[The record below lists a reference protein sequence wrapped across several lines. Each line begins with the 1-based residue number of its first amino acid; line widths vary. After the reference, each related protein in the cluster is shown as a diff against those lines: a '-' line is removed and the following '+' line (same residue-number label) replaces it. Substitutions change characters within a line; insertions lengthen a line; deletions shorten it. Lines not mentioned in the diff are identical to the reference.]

1 MDSKKMNIIAAI
13 LCCVLAALLA
23 VMIMNSKGMLK
34 AKDKINDKPSVSE
47 NAESTEPPTD
57 KPTEPPTESSAQ
69 APKPTNTANAVLVNA
84 ENPIP
89 DEWSVDLVNIRNNQQ
104 IDRRAYEALQQMF
117 DDARA
122 AGMSPV
128 VRSGYRSHATQ
139 VQVYNNKVTEYKAQ
153 GNSDEKAKELAGQWV
168 AVPGTSEHETGL
180 CADIVSTENN
190 KLDESQVNTKT
201 QKWLM
206 ENSWKYGF
214 VLRYPQDKEDVT
226 KIHFEPWHY
235 RYVGTEV
242 AQYMHDNNLCL
253 EEFWK

>member
-13 LCCVLAALLA
+13 LCCVLAVLLA
-23 VMIMNSKGMLK
+23 AMIMNSKGMLK
-34 AKDKINDKPSVSE
+34 AKDKINNKPSVSE
-47 NAESTEPPTD
+47 NAESTEPPT
-57 KPTEPPTESSAQ
+57 ESSTQ
-69 APKPTNTANAVLVNA
+69 APKPTNTANAMLINA

-89 DEWSVDLVNIRNNQQ
+89 DNWSVDLVNIRNNQQ
-104 IDRRAYEALQQMF
+104 IDRRAYDALQQMF

-139 VQVYNNKVTEYKAQ
+139 VQVYNNKVNEYKGQ
-153 GNSDEKAKELAGQWV
+153 GKSDAEAKELAGQWV
-168 AVPGTSEHETGL
+168 AIPGTSEHESGL